1 VMRAHGQRQH
11 RTRDEQRTEEDSR
24 TAYCLHANLRRVLY
38 LCPMVGASTSK
49 ITNVFGS
56 HLNAPNPDFEHHKRG
71 VCP

>member
-1 VMRAHGQRQH
+1 
-11 RTRDEQRTEEDSR
+11 
-24 TAYCLHANLRRVLY
+24 
-38 LCPMVGASTSK
+38 MVGASTSK